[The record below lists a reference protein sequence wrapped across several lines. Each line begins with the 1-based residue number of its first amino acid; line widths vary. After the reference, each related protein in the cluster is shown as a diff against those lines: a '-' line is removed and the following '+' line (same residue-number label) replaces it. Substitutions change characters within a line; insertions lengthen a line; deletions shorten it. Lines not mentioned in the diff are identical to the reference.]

1 MGDADQAARLR
12 QMVKESGDSL
22 LSRRQTGGSAQVIA
36 ITSGKGGVGK
46 TNVAVNVS
54 IALAAHGKRVVLIDA
69 DYSLAN
75 VDILLGF
82 NPRYTIEHVLS
93 GQKSIG
99 EIIIEGPG
107 GIRIVPATSG
117 VQHLSELTG
126 LQKNKLFNSLQIL
139 EKHFQYLLI
148 DTAAGI
154 SNNVMSILGSADE
167 VLVVTN
173 PEPPAFVDSYAL
185 IKHLL
190 NYESDTL
197 VKIIVN
203 SVSGETEAAGIFNR
217 ISSTAKRFLRKK
229 IDYLGYIVEDDSV
242 RKAVRSQ
249 KPFFLQYP
257 NSPASRCVAT
267 LARKQLDGTPVRRS
281 EEEFWMRL
289 QNSVTRDKAEE

>member
-1 MGDADQAARLR
+1 MGEADQAARLR
-12 QMVKESGDSL
+12 QMIKESGDGP
-22 LSRRQTGGSAQVIA
+22 LSRKQTGRGAQVVA

-46 TNVAVNVS
+46 TNVAVNIS
-54 IALAAHGKRVVLIDA
+54 IALASLGKRVVLVDA

-82 NPRYTIEHVLS
+82 NPRYTIEHVLN
-93 GQKSIG
+93 GNKSVG

-126 LQKNKLFNSLQIL
+126 LQKNKFFNALQIL

-154 SNNVMSILGSADE
+154 SNNVMSLLGSADE

-190 NYESDTL
+190 NYEDETL
-197 VKIIVN
+197 VRIIVN
-203 SVSGETEAAGIFNR
+203 SVSGEGEAAGVFNR
-217 ISSTAKRFLRKK
+217 ISATAKRFLHKK
-229 IDYLGYIVEDDSV
+229 VDYLGYIVEDESV

-249 KPFFLQYP
+249 RPFFLQFP
-257 NSPASRCVAT
+257 NSPASRCVAA
-267 LARKQLDGTPVRRS
+267 LARKQVDGAPARRS
-281 EEEFWMRL
+281 DEEFWMRL
-289 QNSVTRDKAEE
+289 QSSIARNEAEE